1 MKKFLFTLV
10 ALLTAGSAFA
20 TNEYWYMDPI
30 ELTAEDVANGATVVR
45 PINAHFEAYVSSFM
59 VTFTLPEGVT
69 VTKAVRKDGL
79 FIDYF
84 TEDGEEDT
92 YKPSLGK
99 NTEMTKFIVST
110 FTELG
115 YTEDGECYG
124 VLKWGPGEYQNMWEM
139 TFQFPAGFE
148 GGQIGI
154 LSEPSVS
161 GDLDNRPE
169 FIPTDGK
176 ESTHYFDV
184 TVPEGP
190 QPEPAPEPTF
200 VWSEESFTMEAVCE
214 NHEVTLMIGE
224 EVVSNPYTVE
234 QTYEDQEITF
244 TAFTVA
250 NADEDAN
257 SAAVHNTVMVPAKAK
272 TPSQKPVVNVDV
284 TDTEVIITATGSGE
298 VKLYV
303 NGEEIAQPVRI
314 DRPEYGQQPLEY
326 VAKASNLDSDPT
338 GQIQYELT
346 WSDEVEVTVPV
357 KEPVWQDVAAP
368 VITTSQDDDN
378 VYVHVEWPTTTG
390 GKKYSG
396 QDSYARGEQ
405 DYDVT
410 VEAYTEENYPYRESE
425 HATLTI
431 TVPAKEVVPAVL
443 EGEIVFGEVNQE
455 NGQFTVTYTGSEDV
469 TITLSDES
477 ILPVRDASKTYQLPA
492 YGTYDVTATVSA
504 TGFESSS
511 KVATLVWEAPAT
523 ETTTFV
529 KVTSADQL
537 VAGKKYII
545 VAGNKAMGVAATG
558 NFLTAIDI
566 TGGDEVEVGND
577 VAIMTLGGTLGHYT
591 LALDDKYLHAVNST
605 SLDFGNST
613 EWAISDYNGTL
624 AGYRV
629 KHADYNR
636 SVRYASGYN
645 RFGNYSN
652 SDQNSEYGWIYV
664 EKSETPVL
672 QDLAGTIEFGV
683 PTADGKVSVTYNGNE
698 AGVVVTVEGYDVV
711 DGMIQLPEYGTYTLN
726 ATATADGYN
735 PLNVEGTVTWSAPVL
750 PTLGGYFVWGVL
762 DEEGHFTVTYN
773 NFDYDGPYT
782 LVVKDENGNVMNP
795 EVGDAGE
802 YYQAAEG
809 THTYTVEVTAPGY
822 QVKTD
827 THEYTYT
834 VPTYAPAP
842 ILSWNEETFTMTAY
856 LDNREYTNDDIELYM
871 NNEKVENPKTVAQTY
886 QPQALEFK
894 ARTIGKDGDENS
906 EWVYKNVTV
915 PAKEKTASAEPT
927 ISVVEGADAYVI
939 TGQGTGTVVMY
950 DAEGNEI
957 ANPYTVERTNET
969 QIIIITVE
977 NTDADTEDVMYKPT
991 SKTFTVTV
999 PAKEEV
1005 VAPAAPEI
1013 TVNTFDDYVTLG
1025 ASDVEGA
1032 TVVFYQCDDETGA
1045 NPREIENPTNF
1056 NRETENYDVY
1066 VYAVATNAA
1075 GETSSVVTKVV
1086 IPAKVVTPPDP
1097 TSINEMNGGKAVAG
1111 VRYFNMAGQ
1120 EMQEA
1125 NGMTIVVTT
1134 YTDGTTSAVKVMK

>member
-30 ELTAEDVANGATVVR
+30 ELSAEDVANGATVVR

-59 VTFTLPEGVT
+59 VTFYLPEGVT

-79 FIDYF
+79 FINYF

-190 QPEPAPEPTF
+190 QPEPAPVPTLT
-200 VWSEESFTMEAVCE
+200 WNEDSYTMTAACEGHDVVLMINGEAVE
-214 NHEVTLMIGE
+214 
-224 EVVSNPYTVE
+224 NPYTVA
-234 QTYEDQEITF
+234 QTYEEQTITF
-244 TAFTVA
+244 VAYTVA
-250 NADEDAN
+250 NADESGN
-257 SAAVHNTVMVPAKAK
+257 STNVEQTVTVPAKAK
-272 TPSQKPVVNVDV
+272 TPSQKPVVNVEV
-284 TDTEVIITATGSGE
+284 TNDEVIITATGSGE

-326 VAKASNLDSDPT
+326 VAKASNMDSDPN

-390 GKKYSG
+390 GRKYTG
-396 QDSYARGEQ
+396 QDSYARGDQ
-405 DYDVT
+405 AYDVT

-425 HATLTI
+425 HATLTF

-443 EGEIVFGEVNQE
+443 EGEIVFGEVNQD

-492 YGTYDVTATVSA
+492 YGTYNVTATVSA
-504 TGFESSS
+504 TGFEEKSEP
-511 KVATLVWEAPAT
+511 ATLVWEAPVTPGEGNIYVKFNGT
-523 ETTTFV
+523 ELPV
-529 KVTSADQL
+529 
-537 VAGKKYII
+537 GKKII
-545 VAGNKAMGVAATG
+545 FVYENGANSYSMGTVSTKADPVAVEVVNGEVDIEGKGVTEFTVGGGEVAYGTDIKQYTLEYSAGFLAYASSTNFKTLSSVGSYDTDAYWRLQTGDNGYVLNNAAT
-558 NFLTAIDI
+558 ASRYI
-566 TGGDEVEVGND
+566 
-577 VAIMTLGGTLGHYT
+577 
-591 LALDDKYLHAVNST
+591 
-605 SLDFGNST
+605 
-613 EWAISDYNGTL
+613 
-624 AGYRV
+624 R
-629 KHADYNR
+629 KHATSNKFGP
-636 SVRYASGYN
+636 YAKN
-645 RFGNYSN
+645 A
-652 SDQNSEYGWIYV
+652 DSEEVVIYI
-664 EKSETPVL
+664 EKSETPAL
-672 QDLAGTIEFGV
+672 QDLTGNIVVSEPDENGVVTVTYDGPEEVTIMVNGEPAAESYQLEDGV
-683 PTADGKVSVTYNGNE
+683 PMTFNVVVTADGYNDMTANETRTWNKPQQTAKPVITSEEVEGGVNVTATGNGHICLYVEDVLVAEGEGTATYFIASTEMEEEYGVSATAQEQGKLVSDYAVETVHVPGLVPEDTHLDGVIEFSELNEENGQFTVTYTGNE
-698 AGVVVTVEGYDVV
+698 AGVVITLDNEDIILVRDVAHTYKLPGYGEYTIKATASGVGYENVVEGY
-711 DGMIQLPEYGTYTLN
+711 
-726 ATATADGYN
+726 
-735 PLNVEGTVTWSAPVL
+735 
-750 PTLGGYFVWGVL
+750 
-762 DEEGHFTVTYN
+762 
-773 NFDYDGPYT
+773 
-782 LVVKDENGNVMNP
+782 
-795 EVGDAGE
+795 
-802 YYQAAEG
+802 
-809 THTYTVEVTAPGY
+809 
-822 QVKTD
+822 
-827 THEYTYT
+827 
-834 VPTYAPAP
+834 
-842 ILSWNEETFTMTAY
+842 
-856 LDNREYTNDDIELYM
+856 
-871 NNEKVENPKTVAQTY
+871 QTY
-886 QPQALEFK
+886 VWEA
-894 ARTIGKDGDENS
+894 
-906 EWVYKNVTV
+906 
-915 PAKEKTASAEPT
+915 PT
-927 ISVVEGADAYVI
+927 
-939 TGQGTGTVVMY
+939 T
-950 DAEGNEI
+950 
-957 ANPYTVERTNET
+957 P
-969 QIIIITVE
+969 
-977 NTDADTEDVMYKPT
+977 
-991 SKTFTVTV
+991 
-999 PAKEEV
+999 
-1005 VAPAAPEI
+1005 PAAPEI
-1013 TVNTFDDYVTLG
+1013 TINTFDDYVTLG

-1032 TVVFYQCDDETGA
+1032 TVYFYQCDDETGA
-1045 NPREIENPTNF
+1045 NPRLIENPTNF
-1056 NRETENYDVY
+1056 NREAENYDVF
-1066 VYAVATNAA
+1066 VYAVAVNEA